1 MSNKPHITPIANYE
15 AEQAVLGGILVRPDS
30 LEPIRTILTSPKYFD
45 REVHSFIFQ
54 AILDLAE
61 RGQPVDLV
69 TVTTLLKERR
79 QLEQVGG
86 PVFLAAL
93 SEQVGFAVNAPYYA
107 KLVRDKYTVRQL
119 RARAL
124 EIVEGCE
131 KFNGDG
137 KIDDLLL
144 YAESRIQDSTNNLE
158 LDRPPLVP
166 APELLSKD
174 FSQTTE
180 VIGDGLLPSGCNL
193 MIAGESGEGKSML
206 RLEMGLYIALGL
218 DIWSLKISRAWTVLI
233 IQFENHEQ
241 LEQVRLKRM
250 IRGLQIN
257 CPKNLIFSS
266 PLVRFNLGE
275 KRDRVRLMDTIK
287 KAEAEVVIYDPLSSL
302 HQENEN
308 DNAKM
313 RWIMDN
319 LTEINRRTQTTA
331 IIVHHY
337 GKPGKEDAG
346 GQYRTRG
353 ASSIRDWADT
363 LLGFSR
369 QKSNDQILRKLE
381 FLKVRNGP
389 EPKPLILA
397 RDKETFL
404 SRVNDEERL
413 CSPATIRS
421 LIKGFGGQVGH
432 DDLVGAIQHAGGY
445 KERRARE
452 FLQKAID
459 FGYVVSEN
467 DPNDKRKKIYRSGLA
482 T

>member
-1 MSNKPHITPIANYE
+1 MMNKVQRGPIVNLE
-15 AEQAVLGGILVRPDS
+15 AEQAVLGAILIRPEKLAPVRAVLS
-30 LEPIRTILTSPKYFD
+30 SPKYFY
-45 REVHSFIFQ
+45 REAHSLVYK
-54 AILDLAE
+54 AILDLTE
-61 RGQPVDLV
+61 RDQPVDLL
-69 TVTTLLKERR
+69 TVTALLRERS
-79 QLEQVGG
+79 QLEAVGG

-93 SEQVGFAVNAPYYA
+93 SEQVGFAVNADHYA
-107 KLVRDKYTVRQL
+107 RLVHEKYTVRQL

-131 KFNGDG
+131 QFNGDG

-144 YAESRIQDSTNNLE
+144 YAEGQIQDCTNHLE
-158 LDRPPLVP
+158 LDGPPLVP
-166 APELLSKD
+166 APELLAKD
-174 FSQTTE
+174 FSQTKE
-180 VIGDGLLPSGCNL
+180 VIGDGVLPAGCNL
-193 MIAGESGEGKSML
+193 IIAGESGDGKSML
-206 RLEMGLYIALGL
+206 RLEMGLYIALGR
-218 DIWSLKISRAWTVLI
+218 DIWGLKISRVWTVLI
-233 IQFENHEQ
+233 IQFENHEH

-250 IRGLQIN
+250 VRGLQID

-275 KRDRVRLMDTIK
+275 KRDRVRLIDTIK
-287 KAEAEVVIYDPLSSL
+287 KAGAEVVIYDPLSSL

-331 IIVHHY
+331 IVVHHY

-353 ASSIRDWADT
+353 ASSIKDWADT

-369 QKSNDQILRKLE
+369 QKSHDQILRKLE

-413 CSPATIRS
+413 CSPAMVRGLVEGS
-421 LIKGFGGQVGH
+421 GGQVGH
-432 DDLVGAIQHAGGY
+432 EELVKAIQHASGC
-445 KERRARE
+445 KNRRARE
-452 FLQKAID
+452 FLQEAIT
-459 FGYVVSEN
+459 FGYVLSE
-467 DPNDKRKKIYRSGLA
+467 DHPTDKRKKIYRA
-482 T
+482 V